1 MGVLENY
8 FSLGLRLGNLS
19 VESAV
24 SSPADLQRGSINVD
38 NSGSRKTWGVRASVQ
53 TEARE
58 PSLVS
63 SPPIAIFCGA
73 ESRSMS
79 KQNEPDVVLK
89 SYFSSRLGLRDLSAE
104 STVSSPADLQKRSKN
119 VDDVDNVD
127 NPGAKKT
134 WLVRASV

>member
-38 NSGSRKTWGVRASVQ
+38 SVDNSGSRKIWGVRASVQ

-89 SYFSSRLGLRDLSAE
+89 SYFSSRLVLRDLSAE

-119 VDDVDNVD
+119 VDNVD
-127 NPGAKKT
+127 KC
-134 WLVRASV
+134 